1 MGQEI
6 ARSHFKKQDFQ
17 AFDSRLQEETA
28 LVQRWFEDRLFTV
41 APNTGG
47 FELEAWLVDDQGL
60 PAPINQ
66 VYLDRLNNP
75 QVVPELSVFNVELN
89 TEPRVLHDDALS
101 RMQSALRELWSLG
114 NKTAAELNA
123 SLLMI
128 GILPTVQEP
137 DLKIDNMSHM
147 TRYRALNE
155 QVLRQRHGTPLI
167 LNIQGRERLYAE
179 HKNVMLEATTTSLQV
194 HLQINQAQAAQYF
207 NAALIL
213 SAPMVAVAANS
224 PFLLGRDLWEETR
237 IPVFEQAV
245 AMSNNEK
252 GQSLPRVT
260 FGCGYVRES
269 LLELFVE
276 NLECYPALLPMALDE
291 PLERVGH
298 LRLQNGTIWRWNRPL
313 IGFEANG
320 TPHLRIEH
328 RVMAA
333 GPSVLDTIANIALF
347 YGLVHFYGEQ
357 AESPAALLPFERCRK
372 NFYTA
377 ARKGLKAEIVWLD
390 GKPVVLRQLLLEKLL
405 PLARQGLE
413 MLNINRDD
421 IQTYLGVIEA
431 RVSTGRTG
439 ASWQRDFVARHG
451 PDMCVLTNTYLER
464 QRRGTPVH
472 EWSLRC

>member
-6 ARSHFKKQDFQ
+6 ARSHFKKPDFQ
-17 AFDSRLQEETA
+17 AFESRLQEETA
-28 LVQRWFEDRLFTV
+28 LVRRWFEERLFTV

-66 VYLDRLNNP
+66 VYLERLNNP

-101 RMQSALRELWSLG
+101 RMQSALEELWALG

-128 GILPTVQEP
+128 GILPTVQEL
-137 DLKIDNMSHM
+137 DLNMANMSQM
-147 TRYRALNE
+147 IRYRALNE
-155 QVLRQRHGTPLI
+155 QVLRQRHGIPFVLDI
-167 LNIQGRERLYAE
+167 HGREWLHAE
-179 HKNVMLEATTTSLQV
+179 HQNLMLEAAATSLQV
-194 HLQINQAQAAQYF
+194 HLQVNQVQAAQYF

-224 PFLLGRDLWEETR
+224 PFLFGRDLWDETR
-237 IPVFEQAV
+237 IPVFEQALAV
-245 AMSNNEK
+245 SNDEK
-252 GQSLPRVT
+252 AQSLLRVT
-260 FGCGYVRES
+260 FGRGYVRQS
-269 LLELFVE
+269 LLELFLE

-291 PLERVGH
+291 PLEQVGH

-333 GPSVLDTIANIALF
+333 GPSVLDTIANTALF

-357 AESPAALLPFERCRK
+357 AELLAALLPFEQCRK

-377 ARKGLKAEIVWLD
+377 ARKGLNAEIVWLD

-405 PLARQGLE
+405 PLAKQGLE
-413 MLNINRDD
+413 SLDINRDD

-439 ASWQRDFVARHG
+439 ASWQRDFVASHG
-451 PDMCVLTNTYLER
+451 PDMCVLTKTYLEQ